1 MTLPLPSTLDRSYA
15 AKPMFEQHWKATAPD
30 GRSIILARSES
41 LTRQMGYSGPLS
53 GFLGVEM
60 DKRTMLWTVKVVCI
74 GRGALSST
82 DTNIVPIFSSPAE
95 GSVTP
100 SPAWPFSDSC
110 CYIFPRSMKFL
121 CYPVKYSLSLL
132 PGCSAQPTSI
142 SSD

>member
-1 MTLPLPSTLDRSYA
+1 MQPSQCSNNTGRLQRPTGDPSFWRDPSLSPD
-15 AKPMFEQHWKATAPD
+15 KWDTAV
-30 GRSIILARSES
+30 RLAVSS
-41 LTRQMGYSGPLS
+41 ASKWISGLCSGPSKLS
-53 GFLGVEM
+53 VSDEGH
-60 DKRTMLWTVKVVCI
+60 
-74 GRGALSST
+74 SST
-82 DTNIVPIFSSPAE
+82 DTNIVPISSSPAE